1 MQRKS
6 MGIRA
11 ENTANRARPDLS
23 SRCRGS
29 PGRPGPVQFPGDV
42 LPNGTTTGV
51 RERRR
56 YVHRAGIIGEQHAAE
71 FSKAP

>member
-6 MGIRA
+6 MGHSRRKHGEQGRVGFEQPVPRVTRQARSGQFRRRA
-11 ENTANRARPDLS
+11 AERHND
-23 SRCRGS
+23 RCA
-29 PGRPGPVQFPGDV
+29 
-42 LPNGTTTGV
+42 
-51 RERRR
+51 ERRR